1 MRQINLTD
9 KWSVGIFIYYSLLF
23 LASLGLLI
31 CYFSSSIQQET
42 DVYLYS
48 SLAGLLGAS
57 IFYIRKLYKDC
68 FMDNKVSQ
76 EDNKLKRIATVIYFV
91 SRPFFAV
98 AFSIMIIIGIKA
110 GFIIIST
117 SENAIN
123 MENFIYV
130 SVFLSFIGGFRV
142 GKVINKF
149 ENFEIIK

>member
-1 MRQINLTD
+1 MRQIYLTY
-9 KWSVGIFIYYSLLF
+9 KWSVVIFIYYSFLF
-23 LASLGLLI
+23 LTSLVLLI
-31 CYFSSSIQQET
+31 YYFSSSNQQET

-48 SLAGLLGAS
+48 SLAGLLGSS
-57 IFYIRKLYKDC
+57 IYYIRKLYKDC
-68 FMDNKVSQ
+68 FMDNKVLH
-76 EDNKLKRIATVIYFV
+76 EDNKLKKIATVIYFL

-117 SENAIN
+117 SENAIK

-142 GKVINKF
+142 GNVINKF